1 MNDQAETA
9 RFDGFPGEGLDFLER
24 LSSEDKSWF
33 GANRDTYRT
42 AVVAPTRR
50 FVVAVGD
57 RLAEAVSPAIVAQ
70 PKTNEIKRQVFEA
83 FDLQI
88 AVDKTEGRLE
98 ISATVSED
106 VAKVLNTNDPLARE
120 GLAVVPKD
128 VARTGFE
135 LVTSSDTG
143 APKPVSRL
151 LRAPTE
157 PEGLFER

>member
-24 LSSEDKSWF
+24 LGSEDKSWF

-42 AVVAPTRR
+42 AVVAPTRA

-57 RLAEAVSPAIVAQ
+57 RLAEAVSHAIIAQ

-88 AVDKTEGRLE
+88 AVDKAEGRVE

-106 VAKVLNTNDPLARE
+106 VARALDTKDPLARE

-128 VARTGFE
+128 IAGAGFE
-135 LVTSSDTG
+135 PATF
-143 APKPVSRL
+143 
-151 LRAPTE
+151 
-157 PEGLFER
+157 GL